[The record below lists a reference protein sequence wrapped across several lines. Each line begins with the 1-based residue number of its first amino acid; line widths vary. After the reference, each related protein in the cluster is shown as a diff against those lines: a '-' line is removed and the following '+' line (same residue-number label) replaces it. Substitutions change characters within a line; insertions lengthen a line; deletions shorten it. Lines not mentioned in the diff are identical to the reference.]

1 MMSLFILNS
10 QLIFQMRKWSWSK
23 WSGSKFC
30 ETGHFWDVHGTSTH
44 AISRG
49 HVVAITASHE
59 TSCFLHFTL
68 RGYRLEWKCYRAE
81 GSLIQSPLLLSRATV
96 QIFPGKKCR
105 LCFSPFHSGTVF
117 TRVPLLVY
125 HYLWTK
131 WLILFPTIVKMTNNI
146 ISDRGSQ
153 NLMLKDFIWC
163 LWFHISDE

>member
-1 MMSLFILNS
+1 MKAPDQTHMTNKLVWAWQVARFIWPMPKPHPKWEPSTVQINEMIACTLL
-10 QLIFQMRKWSWSK
+10 LIYILISRIG
-23 WSGSKFC
+23 GSKNIALK
-30 ETGHFWDVHGTSTH
+30 HFHLMNLPDPPFIES
-44 AISRG
+44 A
-49 HVVAITASHE
+49 
-59 TSCFLHFTL
+59 
-68 RGYRLEWKCYRAE
+68 
-81 GSLIQSPLLLSRATV
+81 LLLSRATV

-163 LWFHISDE
+163 LGFHISDE